1 MHLNSLSLL
10 NFKNITQVELNLSNR
25 VNCFLGDNG
34 QGKTNLLDAIFHLSY
49 TKSFFNS
56 IDSQNIKFDESF
68 YVIQGAVTNDEDNFL
83 LYCAL
88 KKGDK
93 KVFRK
98 NKKTYKKL
106 ADHIGLFPVVMITP
120 YDINLVLE
128 GSETRRRFLDG
139 LIAQFDKS
147 YLQELLNY
155 NKLLKQ
161 RNALLK
167 IHNKSISNELMEV
180 YELQMEEKAHFIFN
194 RRSEFVVDFIPIF
207 NQFYSEISFNK
218 ENVGLDYI
226 SALSESTMKEI
237 FSQNRDKDNILSYTS
252 SGVHRDDLAFTIEG
266 NSLKKFGSQGQQ
278 KTFLIALKLAMFNY
292 IKEKKGVTPILLL
305 DDIFDKLD
313 DHRVGYILQLI
324 EKNNLGQTFIS
335 DTNKDKIPN
344 ILNELNVDHNSFVIE
359 NGNANKHK

>member
-1 MHLNSLSLL
+1 MHLNSLLL
-10 NFKNITQVELNLSNR
+10 VNFKNIQQVEINFSKR
-25 VNCFLGDNG
+25 VNCFIGNNG
-34 QGKTNLLDAIFHLSY
+34 QGKTNLLDAIYHLSF

-56 IDSQNIKFDESF
+56 IDSQNIMFDQSF
-68 YVIQGAVTNDEDNFL
+68 YVIQGDVSTELENFS

-98 NKKTYKKL
+98 NKKVYKKL

-128 GSETRRRFLDG
+128 GSETRRKFLDAFV
-139 LIAQFDKS
+139 AQFDKS
-147 YLQELLNY
+147 YLQELLQY

-167 IHNKSISNELMEV
+167 ISQNSDSNELMEV

-194 RRSEFVVDFIPIF
+194 KRSVFVDDFVPL
-207 NQFYSEISFNK
+207 FNK
-218 ENVGLDYI
+218 FYKDISSNNENVGLNYI
-226 SALSESTMKEI
+226 SALEHSSMRDI
-237 FSQNRDKDNILSYTS
+237 FINNRNKDFVLKYTS
-252 SGVHRDDLAFTIEG
+252 QGVHRDDLAFTIGG

-278 KTFLIALKLAMFNY
+278 KTFLIALKLAMFEY
-292 IKEKKGVTPILLL
+292 IKQKKKITPILLL

-313 DHRVGYILQLI
+313 DNRVGYILNLI
-324 EKNNLGQTFIS
+324 EKDKLGQTFIT
-335 DTNKDKIPN
+335 DTSKEKIPKILKDLKVSHQSFIVEKGSTNN
-344 ILNELNVDHNSFVIE
+344 I
-359 NGNANKHK
+359 A